1 MLRIGI
7 IAGEASGDLLGADL
21 ICAIRKHNPDIEVIG
36 IGGERLIEAGC
47 QSLYPMERLS
57 VMGISEIFS
66 RYFELLNI
74 RRRIKQYFMDNPP
87 DIFIGVDAPDFN
99 FPIEK
104 VLHNSG
110 IKTIHYVS
118 PSIWA
123 WREYRLKSI
132 AQSID
137 LMLTLFP
144 FEHPYYEKYGIPVR
158 FVGHPLAKKI
168 NIKTDKSAART
179 RLHLPMDKNIIAI
192 MPGSR
197 SSELNKLIEPFLH
210 TANWCSERTSHLHF
224 VTNLVN
230 ENAKN
235 IFMEKIRK
243 IAPEIQISIFTGQSL
258 DVLEAADVILLASG
272 TIALEAMLLKRPMVV
287 AYKVSW
293 LTYQIAKRLIRIP
306 YVSLPNI
313 LAGRRIVPEYIQY
326 DCRPEIMGP
335 AILKWLNDKQA
346 VADLVCDFTEIH
358 QKIQPPPDQLI
369 AKAVLDII
377 NCNA

>member
-36 IGGERLIEAGC
+36 IGGENMIAAGC

-104 VLHNSG
+104 VLHKSG

-210 TANWCSERTSHLHF
+210 TANWCSERNSHLHF

-326 DCRPEIMGP
+326 DCQPEIMGP